1 MMETGLTYT
10 STVVVSKENVA
21 ATMGGGDLN
30 VFCYSAM
37 VALME
42 MLP

>member
-21 ATMGGGDLN
+21 ATMGSGDLN
-30 VFCYSAM
+30 VFRHSR
-37 VALME
+37 LWWR
-42 MLP
+42 

>member
-21 ATMGGGDLN
+21 AECVCHSRYGGVDGE
-30 VFCYSAM
+30 CCH
-37 VALME
+37 E
-42 MLP
+42 CRGR